1 MYEAEQF
8 PTMNE
13 REKYLFDLQGFI
25 VVKGLLSTDEVKR
38 LNEAVDANIDRHSE
52 HDLRAVGP
60 QLEGKYLRSRIS
72 GMLTWEHP
80 WCQPFRDLL
89 AHAQLIPYLNT
100 LLGRGWKLDH
110 EPDILTATAS
120 TEGLVLHGDG
130 NVTFNGSRFYAYQNG
145 RMRCGLINCQF
156 YMTDVNPGDGGLCVI
171 PGSHKANYPCPEDI
185 KLWEANREIVYHI
198 PLSAGDMVIF
208 NEATT
213 HGTLPWKGKGER
225 RTALYRYTPKY
236 LHYHGGYYEADMPE
250 WVSELTEAQQA
261 VLEPPYIYHRPLIEA
276 DGTTLVRPRR
286 EGE

>member
-8 PTMNE
+8 PTMSD

-38 LNEAVDANIDRHSE
+38 LNEAVDANIDKHSE

-89 AHAQLIPYLNT
+89 AHPKLIPYLNT

-110 EPDILTATAS
+110 EPDILTATAG

-130 NVTFNGSRFYAYQNG
+130 NVTS
-145 RMRCGLINCQF
+145 
-156 YMTDVNPGDGGLCVI
+156 TDLV
-171 PGSHKANYPCPEDI
+171 S
-185 KLWEANREIVYHI
+185 
-198 PLSAGDMVIF
+198 
-208 NEATT
+208 
-213 HGTLPWKGKGER
+213 
-225 RTALYRYTPKY
+225 TPTKMA
-236 LHYHGGYYEADMPE
+236 ECA
-250 WVSELTEAQQA
+250 A
-261 VLEPPYIYHRPLIEA
+261 V
-276 DGTTLVRPRR
+276 
-286 EGE
+286 